1 MKAGLFFFFLMS
13 ALFAKFE
20 DHYRKIEKK
29 TGCRAPRNID
39 YVYMIN
45 LDERPERWI
54 QSMQQLAPLGIIP
67 LRVPGIYG
75 WSLKPDELND
85 MGVKFQPG
93 MWTGKEAVMVFP
105 PEKNGYWDF
114 VDLGNAPYGTAC
126 FSGWTVKGTIGC
138 SLAHLSVLKDAYDS
152 GYETV
157 WVMEDDIFLED
168 DPHLVSSLIEELD
181 LLTAPDGWDVLY
193 TDFDR
198 LVVNPN
204 QSLESQIPLMWRP
217 DMPFRDISFLAHHVP
232 LGEKFMKIGSRMR
245 AHSIIYRRSGL
256 EKIIG
261 FYREHDNFLPY
272 DQELALIPDIQIY
285 VVMKSVVSYREKTS
299 DTRLWHFQHN

>member
-1 MKAGLFFFFLMS
+1 MRTAVFFFLFIS
-13 ALFAKFE
+13 ALLGNIE

-29 TGCRAPRNID
+29 TSCRAPKNID
-39 YVYMIN
+39 YVYLIN

-54 QSMQQLAPLGIIP
+54 QSIQQLAPRGIIP

-75 WSLKPDELND
+75 WALKPEVLNEI
-85 MGVKFQPG
+85 GLKFQPG
-93 MWTGKEAVMVFP
+93 MWTGRESVMVFP
-105 PEKNGYWDF
+105 PEKNGQWDF
-114 VDLGNAPYGTAC
+114 VSLANAPYGTAC

-138 SLAHLSVLKDAYDS
+138 SLTHLSVLKDAYDS

-157 WVMEDDIFLED
+157 WVLEDDIFIED
-168 DPHLVSSLIEELD
+168 DPHLLSSLVEELD

-193 TDFDR
+193 TDFDC
-198 LVVNPN
+198 LVVDPN
-204 QSLESQIPLMWRP
+204 RSLEEQIPPMWRP
-217 DMPFRDISFLAHHVP
+217 DMPFLDISFLAKHIP

-261 FYREHDNFLPY
+261 FYREHNNFLPY
-272 DQELALIPDIQIY
+272 DQELALIPDIQMY
-285 VVMKSVVSYREKTS
+285 VVRKSVVSFREKTS
-299 DTRLWHFQHN
+299 DTRQWHFQ